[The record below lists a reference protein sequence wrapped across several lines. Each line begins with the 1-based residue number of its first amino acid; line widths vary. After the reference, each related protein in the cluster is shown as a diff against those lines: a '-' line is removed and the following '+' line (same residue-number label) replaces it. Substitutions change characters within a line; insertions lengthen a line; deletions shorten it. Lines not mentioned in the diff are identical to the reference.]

1 MPGEA
6 EVVVWVPKPGGTML
20 FGTRMTA
27 ACLDGLLLWVPKDYY
42 LLLFSTRGSA
52 SKRWDDESWVLK
64 RAQKGGIVTQRMC
77 GLSERATFC
86 AVCLGTRDCHRGV
99 PWRPNIRISPMA

>member
-1 MPGEA
+1 VAAEV
-6 EVVVWVPKPGGTML
+6 EVVVWVPKPGSTMC

-52 SKRWDDESWVLK
+52 GKRMDGESWVLN
-64 RAQKGGIVTQRMC
+64 RALEGDIATQRMC
-77 GLSERATFC
+77 GHASVRLFC
-86 AVCLGTRDCHRGV
+86 GS
-99 PWRPNIRISPMA
+99 SPFLCVNYL

>member
-1 MPGEA
+1 MSGVGEA
-6 EVVVWVPKPGGTML
+6 VFWVPKPGSTMR

-52 SKRWDDESWVLK
+52 GKRWDDESWVLK
-64 RAQKGGIVTQRMC
+64 RVQEGDIVTHRRDA
-77 GLSERATFC
+77 LWHVTSS
-86 AVCLGTRDCHRGV
+86 LGARG
-99 PWRPNIRISPMA
+99 R